1 MQNYLLSQFVYCVG
15 SCVGVVWVSAAL
27 LQRAVLKCA
36 VALFP
41 NLTKITVMKYLL
53 SFFIFAV
60 SFASRAQTAAIT
72 VTNINPVCTAYVN
85 LYAADIPNGNQ
96 PCGIVSN
103 TIMLTPMGGSLIAG
117 SWTTLAGMLNFT
129 APVPLSTTTFYWSD
143 ITFQWYCPSPPCG
156 PTLTWGIMSDP
167 VALPFDCYNNPAVW
181 AGSGC
186 TVSGTWT
193 NIPGTP
199 TMANI
204 RVVLN

>member
-1 MQNYLLSQFVYCVG
+1 M
-15 SCVGVVWVSAAL
+15 VWFSAAL
-27 LQRAVLKCA
+27 LQRAVLKYA
-36 VALFP
+36 VAYLKFLP
-41 NLTKITVMKYLL
+41 KITIMKYLL
-53 SFFIFAV
+53 SLCILALSVV
-60 SFASRAQTAAIT
+60 SEAQTAAIT
-72 VTNINPVCTAYVN
+72 VTNINPICTAYVN

-103 TIMLTPMGGSLIAG
+103 TIMLTPGGGSLVAG
-117 SWTTLAGMLNFT
+117 SWTSLIGLLNFT
-129 APVPLSTTTFYWSD
+129 APVPVSTTTFYWSD
-143 ITFQWYCPSPPCG
+143 ITYQWYCPSPPCG

-181 AGSGC
+181 AGAGC

-204 RVVLN
+204 RVIIN